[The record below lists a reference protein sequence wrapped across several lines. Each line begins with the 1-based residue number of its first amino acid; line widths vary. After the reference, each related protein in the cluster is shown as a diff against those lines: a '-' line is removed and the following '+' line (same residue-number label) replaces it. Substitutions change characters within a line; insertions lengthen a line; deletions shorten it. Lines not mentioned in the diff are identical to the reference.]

1 MKKYTKTATSN
12 TPASTTPSTPSA
24 STVSFSSSTT
34 STAPRTSTP
43 PLPTTV
49 LSLSE
54 REKNREI
61 TALQNSINRKTIELN
76 KVKEKQEALSDQI
89 KDIESE
95 LKSKSLSDEE
105 ILDKEEAIT
114 KIKRNNIALG
124 KQSKQLAEDISK
136 EQEKLKALGY
146 LTESEI
152 KQIKEEQEEKER
164 QQQEEEQEQQRLRK
178 AHLEKELPKNLKQL
192 NMTFSFTNSVGK
204 IREVNNEAIN
214 LLREFKNIENELLTK
229 KLEDE
234 APNNLKNINS
244 KRGGAEYV
252 SLNSLA
258 REIDGKSYFFLVF
271 DSEKMAPLQEIE
283 DVVAASALN
292 MTSRS
297 PFYLTNDYTRTN
309 PKNYAAIVELNKKS
323 VIQDAISIAVGK
335 TAQQTKELRQ
345 NSTQSTYGWIERGYE
360 TDKEGDSID
369 TDELRIILPYI
380 VRKTPYV
387 IRNLFGMNEL
397 DKSRLIPIVPQSIR
411 LLVESV
417 EGVIQTA
424 INSNKQFL
432 DNVDNAFSKNHVYSP
447 PDEGGEHTYV
457 QIDKGVGLY
466 HYSGNVMFPRGS
478 HTNLTSNNLM
488 IDPEVIGEEQREML
502 LDFYQKHPAI
512 DSFTLSTRP
521 PLTASVNN
529 GLTVAR
535 YVTTRQFSIN
545 KSIKRKNVEIEMI
558 NKIYNLFIFPG
569 SHTNES
575 FLMNLTELCGRINY
589 DSRCEKCAMI
599 VWSNVPRNK
608 DGSYNF
614 LQKISGDSQVD
625 IITFHHQKNK
635 EIADFHLW
643 LFTAY
648 DKDSYK
654 EEDRL
659 PPLLW
664 EMDYATVYS
673 NDLLRVTPYGTN
685 PVVSVSAKT
694 QTIGK

>member
-1 MKKYTKTATSN
+1 
-12 TPASTTPSTPSA
+12 
-24 STVSFSSSTT
+24 
-34 STAPRTSTP
+34 
-43 PLPTTV
+43 
-49 LSLSE
+49 
-54 REKNREI
+54 
-61 TALQNSINRKTIELN
+61 
-76 KVKEKQEALSDQI
+76 
-89 KDIESE
+89 
-95 LKSKSLSDEE
+95 
-105 ILDKEEAIT
+105 
-114 KIKRNNIALG
+114 
-124 KQSKQLAEDISK
+124 
-136 EQEKLKALGY
+136 
-146 LTESEI
+146 
-152 KQIKEEQEEKER
+152 
-164 QQQEEEQEQQRLRK
+164 
-178 AHLEKELPKNLKQL
+178 
-192 NMTFSFTNSVGK
+192 MTFSFTNSVGK
-204 IREVNNEAIN
+204 IREVNNEATN
-214 LLREFKNIENELLTK
+214 LLRAFKNVENELLTT
-229 KLEDE
+229 KLNDS
-234 APNNLKNINS
+234 APNNLKNVNT
-244 KRGGAEYV
+244 KRGGTEYV

-335 TAQQTKELRQ
+335 TNEQTKELRQ

-360 TDKEGDSID
+360 TDREGESID

-432 DNVDNAFSKNHVYSP
+432 DNVDNAFSKDHVYYP
-447 PDEGGEHTYV
+447 PDKGGEHVYV

-535 YVTTRQFSIN
+535 YVTTREFNIN
-545 KSIKRKNVEIEMI
+545 QSIKRRNLEIEMI
-558 NKIYNLFIFPG
+558 NKVYNLFIFPG

-589 DSRCEKCAMI
+589 DLRCENCALI
-599 VWSNVPRNK
+599 VWSNVPRSK

-625 IITFHHQKNK
+625 IITFHQQKNK

-648 DKDSYK
+648 DKDGIK
-654 EEDRL
+654 DEDRL

-685 PVVSVSAKT
+685 PVVSVNPKPEPI
-694 QTIGK
+694 QK